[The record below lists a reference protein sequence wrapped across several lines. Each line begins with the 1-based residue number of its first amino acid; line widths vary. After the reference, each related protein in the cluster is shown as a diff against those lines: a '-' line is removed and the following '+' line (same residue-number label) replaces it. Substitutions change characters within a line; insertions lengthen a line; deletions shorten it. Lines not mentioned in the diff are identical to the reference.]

1 MTKKKSNKSNTI
13 AKKVTAQDIEEVK
26 VIPVTTALIPKA
38 ARPVQPPQMKMPQQ
52 RPPTFRP
59 RQIRKSVGR

>member
-1 MTKKKSNKSNTI
+1 MTIKKSNTA
-13 AKKVTAQDIEEVK
+13 AKKDTEETK
-26 VIPVTTALIPKA
+26 VIPVTTTITPKA
-38 ARPVQPPQMKMPQQ
+38 VRPVQPPQMKMPQQ